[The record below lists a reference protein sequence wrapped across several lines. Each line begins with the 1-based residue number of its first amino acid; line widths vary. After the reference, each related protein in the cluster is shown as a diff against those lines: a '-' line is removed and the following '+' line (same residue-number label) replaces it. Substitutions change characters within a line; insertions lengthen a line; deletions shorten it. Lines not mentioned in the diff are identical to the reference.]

1 MWDLSAPQPVMETSP
16 PILEG
21 EVLTT
26 ESPGKSPRSVFNQ
39 KCH

>member
-1 MWDLSAPQPVMETSP
+1 MWDLSAPQPVME

-26 ESPGKSPRSVFNQ
+26 ESPGKSPRSVLNQ